1 MNSRK
6 ESFLR
11 TAITNRLLNAKY
23 FELIDVLIK
32 QGHSIDKA
40 IEMADNITS
49 KTAQVLEDDLR
60 EGAIDVSEI

>member
-1 MNSRK
+1 MSLKK
-6 ESFLR
+6 ESLLK

-40 IEMADNITS
+40 IEMADNVTS

-60 EGAIDVSEI
+60 EGVINVSRF